1 MTNLNFINN
10 FMKLMNL
17 NKYFYLMLIFGTLI
31 TINSTSWIGS
41 WMGMEINL
49 MAFIPLLMNMMKLS
63 KNSNSSML
71 YYIIQVG
78 SSSMLLMMLMMMKMT
93 FILMNI
99 NLFMMFMQISLILKL
114 GASPFHWWMIKIIKN
129 MNWMNC
135 FLLMTFQ
142 KIAPLFL
149 LVNTNMSMIIYLSMM
164 FSGFMGSL
172 MGINQISLKLLMGY
186 SSLNHLSWMFM
197 SMMIDMNILLIYLMI
212 YFFNNFII
220 CIFFMFMKINYLNQI
235 YNYNNMNFFLK
246 FLVMMMFLSMAGIP
260 PMFGFLPKFFVF
272 ILMIKNMFF
281 FESLI
286 FIMFA
291 LIVLFYYINLIMP
304 SMLNLKLSM
313 KLNLNYLGF
322 NFYFILIILINFFI
336 MFMIY
341 FMLIFYFNY

>member
-1 MTNLNFINN
+1 MTSLNFINN

-49 MAFIPLLMNMMKLS
+49 MAFIPLLMNSMKLS

-78 SSSMLLMMLMMMKMT
+78 SSSMLLLMMMMMKMSFT
-93 FILMNI
+93 LMNI

-129 MNWMNC
+129 MNWVNC

-149 LVNTNMSMIIYLSMM
+149 LFNTNMSMIIYLSMM
-164 FSGFMGSL
+164 FSGFVGSF

-197 SMMIDMNILLIYLMI
+197 TMMIDMNIMLIYLMI

-220 CIFFMFMKINYLNQI
+220 CMFFMLMKINYLNQI
-235 YNYNNMNFFLK
+235 YNYNNMNFFMK
-246 FLVMMMFLSMAGIP
+246 FLIMMMFLSMAGIP

-291 LIVLFYYINLIMP
+291 LIVLFYYVNLIMP

-322 NFYFILIILINFFI
+322 NFYFILVILINFFI

-341 FMLIFYFNY
+341 FMLIFYFNN

>member
-1 MTNLNFINN
+1 MTSLNFINN

-49 MAFIPLLMNMMKLS
+49 MAFIPLLMNSMKLS

-78 SSSMLLMMLMMMKMT
+78 SSSMLLLMMMMMKMS

-129 MNWMNC
+129 MNWVNC

-149 LVNTNMSMIIYLSMM
+149 LFNTNMSMIIYLSMM
-164 FSGFMGSL
+164 FSGFVGSF

-197 SMMIDMNILLIYLMI
+197 TMMIDMNIMLIYLMI

-220 CIFFMFMKINYLNQI
+220 CMFFMLMKINYLNQI
-235 YNYNNMNFFLK
+235 YNYNNMNFFMK
-246 FLVMMMFLSMAGIP
+246 FLIMMMFLSMAGIP

-291 LIVLFYYINLIMP
+291 LIVLFYYVNLIMP

-322 NFYFILIILINFFI
+322 NFYFILVILINFFI

-341 FMLIFYFNY
+341 FMLIFYFNN